1 MTPDLSDLNGEFRS
15 LTDAELLARC
25 ASGTLTDIAQAVAA
39 EEIAARGL
47 GFPPA
52 RKAEQECGTYEGDFE
67 TVARF
72 LDATQAHLVCAC
84 LRAARLPAVVADA
97 NLVQTNSLWSAAM
110 GGARVMVPAHRVA
123 EAKEVI
129 EAFNRGDFALPDDA
143 GPLV

>member
-1 MTPDLSDLNGEFRS
+1 MTFDLSDLTNEFHQ
-15 LTDAELLARC
+15 LTDEELLSRC
-25 ASGTLTDIAQAVAA
+25 ASGTLTDIAQTIAA
-39 EEIAARGL
+39 EEIHARGL
-47 GFPPA
+47 ALPSP
-52 RKAEQECGTYEGDFE
+52 RMTEVMPVEYEGDFV

-84 LRAARLPAVVADA
+84 LCAARLPAVVADA